1 MAKREMSTEQ
11 ILRWLIEFGSDW
23 VVVGKT
29 LNASWAMSE
38 IGFEEAVRQG
48 DLDSNLNVYDGE
60 PWKVKLSEQAIERL
74 GERDA
79 VF

>member
-29 LNASWAMSE
+29 LNA
-38 IGFEEAVRQG
+38 
-48 DLDSNLNVYDGE
+48 
-60 PWKVKLSEQAIERL
+60 
-74 GERDA
+74 
-79 VF
+79 